1 MFNVECSMLNGAR
14 IAHSFNIQHFAF
26 NIQHL
31 LSCQS
36 YREVRIQRF
45 PPPTPYSP
53 PPKTKASRRR
63 PISFRSESAF
73 LCADV
78 APAAFRLSA
87 AATVGATASA
97 AAVTTTTATA
107 AAVAATATTVAAATA
122 AAVTTTSAAATAVAA
137 ASATTTAAERTAT
150 AAATSTRRTIL
161 GRIYA
166 QSAAAEIVAIE
177 FLDRFRRILIRL
189 ELDECEAAGPSR
201 LAIGRKKH
209 VSYRSDLRKQRFDFV
224 ARCVEVEIPYENLG
238 SHQHLLF
245 CG

>member
-1 MFNVECSMLNGAR
+1 LFS
-14 IAHSFNIQHFAF
+14 
-26 NIQHL
+26 
-31 LSCQS
+31 
-36 YREVRIQRF
+36 
-45 PPPTPYSP
+45 
-53 PPKTKASRRR
+53 
-63 PISFRSESAF
+63 RSEAAF

-87 AATVGATASA
+87 AATVSAAAAT
-97 AAVTTTTATA
+97 AAVTTATTT
-107 AAVAATATTVAAATA
+107 AAVAAATSTTVAAATTA
-122 AAVTTTSAAATAVAA
+122 AARA
-137 ASATTTAAERTAT
+137 ASTATAAERTAT

-161 GRIYA
+161 GCIHA
-166 QSAAAEIVAIE
+166 QSAAAEVVAIE
-177 FLDRFRRILIRL
+177 FLDRFRRIFIRL
-189 ELDECEAAGPSR
+189 EFDECEAAGPSR

>member
-1 MFNVECSMLNGAR
+1 
-14 IAHSFNIQHFAF
+14 
-26 NIQHL
+26 
-31 LSCQS
+31 LS
-36 YREVRIQRF
+36 E
-45 PPPTPYSP
+45 T
-53 PPKTKASRRR
+53 
-63 PISFRSESAF
+63 AF

-87 AATVGATASA
+87 AATVGATAA
-97 AAVTTTTATA
+97 TAAVTTTTTA
-107 AAVAATATTVAAATA
+107 AAVAAATSTTVAAATT
-122 AAVTTTSAAATAVAA
+122 AAVTTTAAARRPAA
-137 ASATTTAAERTAT
+137 ATAAERTAT

-161 GRIYA
+161 GRIHPEG
-166 QSAAAEIVAIE
+166 AAAQIVAIE
-177 FLDRFRRILIRL
+177 FLDRLRGVFIRL
-189 ELDECEAAGPSR
+189 EFDERESAGPSR

>member
-1 MFNVECSMLNGAR
+1 LFS
-14 IAHSFNIQHFAF
+14 
-26 NIQHL
+26 
-31 LSCQS
+31 
-36 YREVRIQRF
+36 
-45 PPPTPYSP
+45 
-53 PPKTKASRRR
+53 
-63 PISFRSESAF
+63 RSEAAF

-87 AATVGATASA
+87 AATVSATAA
-97 AAVTTTTATA
+97 ATAAVTTATTT
-107 AAVAATATTVAAATA
+107 AAVAAATSTTVAAATS
-122 AAVTTTSAAATAVAA
+122 TTVAAATTAA
-137 ASATTTAAERTAT
+137 ARAASTATAAERTAT

-161 GRIYA
+161 GCIHA
-166 QSAAAEIVAIE
+166 QSAAAEVVAIE
-177 FLDRFRRILIRL
+177 FLDRFRRIFIRL
-189 ELDECEAAGPSR
+189 EFDECEAAGPSR

>member
-1 MFNVECSMLNGAR
+1 LLAEDKNKSLFHHEDTKSTKRLLCVLC
-14 IAHSFNIQHFAF
+14 AF
-26 NIQHL
+26 VVRT
-31 LSCQS
+31 LS
-36 YREVRIQRF
+36 
-45 PPPTPYSP
+45 
-53 PPKTKASRRR
+53 KTKASRRR
-63 PISFRSESAF
+63 PISKSAF

-87 AATVGATASA
+87 AATVRATTATAAITS
-97 AAVTTTTATA
+97 TTTA
-107 AAVAATATTVAAATA
+107 AAVAAATSTTVAAATA
-122 AAVTTTSAAATAVAA
+122 AAVTTTAAATAVAA
-137 ASATTTAAERTAT
+137 ASAATTAAERTAT

-161 GRIYA
+161 GRIHPKGTPA
-166 QSAAAEIVAIE
+166 QIVAIE
-177 FLDRFRRILIRL
+177 FLDRFRRIFIRL
-189 ELDECEAAGPSR
+189 EFDERESAGPSR

>member
-1 MFNVECSMLNGAR
+1 VVQ
-14 IAHSFNIQHFAF
+14 SFYDIRH
-26 NIQHL
+26 
-31 LSCQS
+31 
-36 YREVRIQRF
+36 
-45 PPPTPYSP
+45 T
-53 PPKTKASRRR
+53 PKTKASRRR
-63 PISFRSESAF
+63 PISSETAF

-87 AATVGATASA
+87 AAAVGAA
-97 AAVTTTTATA
+97 AATSTAAVSTTTAAAIA
-107 AAVAATATTVAAATA
+107 AATSTTVAAATA
-122 AAVTTTSAAATAVAA
+122 AVTTTTAAAGG
-137 ASATTTAAERTAT
+137 ASTTAAERTAT

-166 QSAAAEIVAIE
+166 QRAAAQIVTIE
-177 FLDRFRRILIRL
+177 FLDRFRRIFIRL

>member
-1 MFNVECSMLNGAR
+1 VVK
-14 IAHSFNIQHFAF
+14 AF
-26 NIQHL
+26 
-31 LSCQS
+31 
-36 YREVRIQRF
+36 
-45 PPPTPYSP
+45 PTSL
-53 PPKTKASRRR
+53 PKTKASREGG
-63 PISFRSESAF
+63 PIVFRSESAF

-87 AATVGATASA
+87 AAAVGSTATSATVTATATAAAVAATTSTTVAATA

-107 AAVAATATTVAAATA
+107 GTASTAAATA
-122 AAVTTTSAAATAVAA
+122 K
-137 ASATTTAAERTAT
+137 RTAT

-161 GRIYA
+161 GRIHA
-166 QSAAAEIVAIE
+166 EGAAAQIVSIE
-177 FLDRFRRILIRL
+177 LFDRFRRIFIRF
-189 ELDECEAAGPSR
+189 EFDERESAGPSR

-209 VSYRSDLRKQRFDFV
+209 VSYRSDLRKQRFDLV

>member
-1 MFNVECSMLNGAR
+1 MKNK
-14 IAHSFNIQHFAF
+14 
-26 NIQHL
+26 
-31 LSCQS
+31 
-36 YREVRIQRF
+36 REIDTRQ
-45 PPPTPYSP
+45 
-53 PPKTKASRRR
+53 PKTKASRRR
-63 PISFRSESAF
+63 PISKSAF

-87 AATVGATASA
+87 AATVSTTATT
-97 AAVTTTTATA
+97 AAVAATTTA
-107 AAVAATATTVAAATA
+107 AAVAAATSTTVAAATA
-122 AAVTTTSAAATAVAA
+122 ATAVVTTTA
-137 ASATTTAAERTAT
+137 ATTTAATATTAERTAT

-161 GRIYA
+161 GCIHA
-166 QSAAAEIVAIE
+166 QSAAAQIVAIE
-177 FLDRFRRILIRL
+177 FLDRLGGVFIRL
-189 ELDECEAAGPSR
+189 EFDERESAGPSR